1 MSGSVA
7 NRMEALDWQK
17 IALTALCAYLC
28 GSVNFAV
35 IFSKFKGKDV
45 RTLGSGNAGSTNMLR
60 NFGIKLAL
68 LTFVGDFLKGSA
80 AVVLAGFINQGDIH
94 VNIIQGVSAI
104 FVLLGHMKPL
114 YFGFKG
120 GKGVATALG
129 ALLVLSPIPFVIIF
143 VLGLTIAGVSGFV
156 SLAAISM
163 AVLYPVITYL
173 FFFRSGNISFPF
185 LLISVI
191 IASMVLISHRG
202 NIKRL
207 LSGTENSIYKKRK

>member
-1 MSGSVA
+1 MNAS
-7 NRMEALDWQK
+7 DWFK
-17 IALTALCAYLC
+17 IVITAVCAYLC

-35 IFSKFKGKDV
+35 ILSKFKGKDV

-68 LTFVGDFLKGSA
+68 LTFLGDFVKGCL
-80 AVVLAGFINQGDIH
+80 AVIIAGVINQGNENIS
-94 VNIIQGVSAI
+94 IIQGVSAI

-129 ALLVLSPIPFVIIF
+129 VLLVLSPIPFAIIF
-143 VLGLTIAGVSGFV
+143 VSGITIVAVSGYV
-156 SLAAISM
+156 SM
-163 AVLYPVITYL
+163 AAVSMASLYPFITY
-173 FFFRSGNISFPF
+173 FYQMKHNNIDFPF
-185 LLISVI
+185 IIISVI
-191 IASMVLISHRG
+191 IASMVLFSHRG